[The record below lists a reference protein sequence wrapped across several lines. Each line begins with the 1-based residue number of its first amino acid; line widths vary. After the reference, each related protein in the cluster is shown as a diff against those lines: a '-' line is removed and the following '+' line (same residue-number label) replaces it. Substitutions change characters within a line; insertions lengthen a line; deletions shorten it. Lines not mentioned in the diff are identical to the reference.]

1 MKDIFGNAI
10 KGEAVIATDTG
21 DTTGAPASVF
31 GTLIGIAACTACFR
45 AASISS
51 GIVHFDCF
59 VTLL

>member
-1 MKDIFGNAI
+1 VKDIFGNAI

-45 AASISS
+45 AA
-51 GIVHFDCF
+51 
-59 VTLL
+59 